1 MIDLKKELILI
12 GLVAVNSYLINS
24 SEAATND
31 SEVNIAINEFN
42 SQDYTEN
49 ILDNEIQGY
58 NFMAENAL
66 NSNDVLKQEL
76 LIQID
81 EATKIG
87 DIALAKTLRD
97 YYNNLT
103 MPYVVSN
110 YDDNVSIS
118 LPSDESI
125 FDESIFDESIFNEIQ
140 AYLEE
145 LQNNNSNNT
154 QSK

>member
-1 MIDLKKELILI
+1 MIDLKKELILIEELILI

-66 NSNDVLKQEL
+66 NSNDALKQEL

-103 MPYVVSN
+103 MPYVVFN

-125 FDESIFDESIFNEIQ
+125 FNEIQ
-140 AYLEE
+140 ADLEE

>member
-66 NSNDVLKQEL
+66 NSNDALKQEL

-110 YDDNVSIS
+110 YDDNVIIS

-125 FDESIFDESIFNEIQ
+125 FNEIQ
-140 AYLEE
+140 ADLEE

>member
-49 ILDNEIQGY
+49 ILDNEIQEY
-58 NFMAENAL
+58 NFKAENAL
-66 NSNDVLKQEL
+66 NSNDALKQEL

-103 MPYVVSN
+103 KPYVVSN

-125 FDESIFDESIFNEIQ
+125 FNEIQ
-140 AYLEE
+140 ADLEE

>member
-118 LPSDESI
+118 LPSDEN
-125 FDESIFDESIFNEIQ
+125 IFNEIQ

>member
-1 MIDLKKELILI
+1 VIDLKKELILI

-66 NSNDVLKQEL
+66 NGNDALKQEL

-125 FDESIFDESIFNEIQ
+125 FNEIQ
-140 AYLEE
+140 ADLEE

>member
-1 MIDLKKELILI
+1 M
-12 GLVAVNSYLINS
+12 NSYLINS

-66 NSNDVLKQEL
+66 NNNDALKQEL

-125 FDESIFDESIFNEIQ
+125 FNEIQ
-140 AYLEE
+140 ADLEE

>member
-66 NSNDVLKQEL
+66 NSNDALKQEL

-87 DIALAKTLRD
+87 DIALTKILRD

-125 FDESIFDESIFNEIQ
+125 FNEIQ

>member
-125 FDESIFDESIFNEIQ
+125 FNEIQ

-145 LQNNNSNNT
+145 LQNNNSNNI

>member
-1 MIDLKKELILI
+1 MKKELILI

-66 NSNDVLKQEL
+66 NSNDALKQEL

-125 FDESIFDESIFNEIQ
+125 FNEIQ
-140 AYLEE
+140 ADLEE

>member
-1 MIDLKKELILI
+1 MIDLKKELILV

-125 FDESIFDESIFNEIQ
+125 FNEIQ

>member
-12 GLVAVNSYLINS
+12 GLVAVNLYLINS

-66 NSNDVLKQEL
+66 NSNDALKQEL

-125 FDESIFDESIFNEIQ
+125 FNEIQ
-140 AYLEE
+140 ADLEE

>member
-58 NFMAENAL
+58 NFIAENAL

-125 FDESIFDESIFNEIQ
+125 FNEIQ

>member
-1 MIDLKKELILI
+1 
-12 GLVAVNSYLINS
+12 
-24 SEAATND
+24 
-31 SEVNIAINEFN
+31 
-42 SQDYTEN
+42 
-49 ILDNEIQGY
+49 
-58 NFMAENAL
+58 MAENAL

-125 FDESIFDESIFNEIQ
+125 FNEIQ

>member
-66 NSNDVLKQEL
+66 NSNDALKQEL

-125 FDESIFDESIFNEIQ
+125 FNEIQ
-140 AYLEE
+140 ADLEE
-145 LQNNNSNNT
+145 LQNNNSNNNR
-154 QSK
+154 

>member
-49 ILDNEIQGY
+49 IEIQGY

-66 NSNDVLKQEL
+66 NGNDALKQEL

-87 DIALAKTLRD
+87 DIALAKSLQD

-125 FDESIFDESIFNEIQ
+125 FNEIQ
-140 AYLEE
+140 ADLEE

>member
-66 NSNDVLKQEL
+66 NSNDALKQEL

-87 DIALAKTLRD
+87 DIALAKTLRN

-125 FDESIFDESIFNEIQ
+125 FNEIQ
-140 AYLEE
+140 ADLEE

>member
-49 ILDNEIQGY
+49 ILNNEIQGY

-66 NSNDVLKQEL
+66 NGNDALKQEL

-125 FDESIFDESIFNEIQ
+125 FNEIQ
-140 AYLEE
+140 ADLEE

>member
-49 ILDNEIQGY
+49 ILDNEIQGF

-125 FDESIFDESIFNEIQ
+125 FNEIQ
-140 AYLEE
+140 ADLEE

>member
-42 SQDYTEN
+42 SQDYTKN

-66 NSNDVLKQEL
+66 NGNDALKQEL

-125 FDESIFDESIFNEIQ
+125 FNEIQ
-140 AYLEE
+140 ADLEE

>member
-125 FDESIFDESIFNEIQ
+125 FNEIQ
-140 AYLEE
+140 ADLEE

>member
-24 SEAATND
+24 SEVATND

-66 NSNDVLKQEL
+66 NGNDALKQEL

-125 FDESIFDESIFNEIQ
+125 FNEIQ
-140 AYLEE
+140 ADLEE

>member
-66 NSNDVLKQEL
+66 NSNDALKQEL

-125 FDESIFDESIFNEIQ
+125 INEIQ
-140 AYLEE
+140 ADLEE

>member
-66 NSNDVLKQEL
+66 NGNDALKQEL

-125 FDESIFDESIFNEIQ
+125 FNEIQ
-140 AYLEE
+140 ADLEE
-145 LQNNNSNNT
+145 LQNNNSNNI

>member
-66 NSNDVLKQEL
+66 NSNDALKQEL

-125 FDESIFDESIFNEIQ
+125 FNEIQ
-140 AYLEE
+140 ADLEE
-145 LQNNNSNNT
+145 LQNNNSYNP

>member
-1 MIDLKKELILI
+1 MIYLKKKFILI
-12 GLVAVNSYLINS
+12 GLVVVNSYLINT

-42 SQDYTEN
+42 NQDYTAN

-66 NSNDVLKQEL
+66 NSNDELKQEL

-81 EATKIG
+81 EAIEIG
-87 DIALAKTLRD
+87 DIALAKTLQG
-97 YYNNLT
+97 YHNNLT
-103 MPYVVSN
+103 VPYVVSN

-118 LPSDESI
+118 LPSEKH
-125 FDESIFDESIFNEIQ
+125 F
-140 AYLEE
+140 
-145 LQNNNSNNT
+145 
-154 QSK
+154 

>member
-66 NSNDVLKQEL
+66 NSNDALKQEL

-103 MPYVVSN
+103 MLYVVSN

-125 FDESIFDESIFNEIQ
+125 FNEIQ
-140 AYLEE
+140 ADLEE

>member
-66 NSNDVLKQEL
+66 NSNDALKHEL

-103 MPYVVSN
+103 MPYVVFN

-125 FDESIFDESIFNEIQ
+125 FNEIQ
-140 AYLEE
+140 ADLEE

>member
-66 NSNDVLKQEL
+66 NGNDPLKQEL

-125 FDESIFDESIFNEIQ
+125 FNEIQ
-140 AYLEE
+140 ADLEE
-145 LQNNNSNNT
+145 LQNNNRNNT

>member
-58 NFMAENAL
+58 NFMAENVL

-125 FDESIFDESIFNEIQ
+125 FNEIQ

>member
-31 SEVNIAINEFN
+31 SEVNIAINKFN

-66 NSNDVLKQEL
+66 NSNDALKQEL

-97 YYNNLT
+97 YYSNLT

-125 FDESIFDESIFNEIQ
+125 FNEIQ
-140 AYLEE
+140 ADLEE

>member
-66 NSNDVLKQEL
+66 NSNDALKQEL

-87 DIALAKTLRD
+87 DIVLAKTLRD

-110 YDDNVSIS
+110 YDDNVRIS

-125 FDESIFDESIFNEIQ
+125 FNEIQ
-140 AYLEE
+140 ADLEE

>member
-118 LPSDESI
+118 LPSDEST
-125 FDESIFDESIFNEIQ
+125 FNEIQ

>member
-58 NFMAENAL
+58 NFMTENAL
-66 NSNDVLKQEL
+66 NGNDALKQEL

-125 FDESIFDESIFNEIQ
+125 FNEIQ
-140 AYLEE
+140 ADLEE

>member
-66 NSNDVLKQEL
+66 NGNDPLKQEL

-125 FDESIFDESIFNEIQ
+125 FNEIQ
-140 AYLEE
+140 ADLEE

>member
-103 MPYVVSN
+103 MLYVVSN

-118 LPSDESI
+118 LPS
-125 FDESIFDESIFNEIQ
+125 DESIFNEIQ

>member
-66 NSNDVLKQEL
+66 NGNDALKQEL

-125 FDESIFDESIFNEIQ
+125 FNEI
-140 AYLEE
+140 
-145 LQNNNSNNT
+145 
-154 QSK
+154 

>member
-66 NSNDVLKQEL
+66 NGNDPLKQEL

-125 FDESIFDESIFNEIQ
+125 FNEIQ

-145 LQNNNSNNT
+145 LQNNNSNNI

>member
-66 NSNDVLKQEL
+66 NGNDALKQEL

-125 FDESIFDESIFNEIQ
+125 FNEIQ

>member
-66 NSNDVLKQEL
+66 NGNDALKQEL

-87 DIALAKTLRD
+87 DIALAKTLRV

-125 FDESIFDESIFNEIQ
+125 FNEIQ
-140 AYLEE
+140 ADLEE